1 MSRTEVFAAKNFK
14 QLTIY
19 VIWISLKDI
28 LPSVLRVKLFLFD
41 LKAVYHFYVIIY
53 LREKRAAILVNRK
66 HVVSLAEEVS
76 CVPIALPKVD
86 DFNEEVLEVI
96 YYGLVFRFLR
106 V

>member
-41 LKAVYHFYVIIY
+41 LKAVYHFFGVIY
-53 LREKRAAILVNRK
+53 LRKKRANILVNGK
-66 HVVSLAEEVS
+66 HLVSLAEEVS
-76 CVPIALPKVD
+76 CVPIALIGVEDLK
-86 DFNEEVLEVI
+86 E
-96 YYGLVFRFLR
+96 
-106 V
+106 